1 MAKQKH
7 IPLRECIGCGEK
19 VSKSEMLRVVKGP
32 NGFLLDPAQKEQGRG
47 AYLCCGERCLNET
60 LKRKKLNRAFRQ
72 PVPTEVYEALEL
84 YCKQAGGME
93 DE

>member
-19 VSKSEMLRVVKGP
+19 FSKWEMLRVVKGP
-32 NGFLLDPAQKEQGRG
+32 AGFLLDTAQKEQGRG
-47 AYLCCGERCLNET
+47 AYLCRRERCLKET

-72 PVPTEVYEALEL
+72 PVPAEVYEALAL
-84 YCKQAGGME
+84 YYKQAGGIE